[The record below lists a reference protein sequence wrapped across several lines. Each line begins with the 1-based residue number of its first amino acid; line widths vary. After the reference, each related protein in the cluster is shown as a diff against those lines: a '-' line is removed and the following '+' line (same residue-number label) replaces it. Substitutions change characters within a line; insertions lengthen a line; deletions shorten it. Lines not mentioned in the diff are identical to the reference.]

1 MERTMRGNDKVIE
14 QLNAALSSELTAIV
28 QYMTHAE
35 MCDNWGYERLGQLT
49 KGRAIEEMKHAEGL
63 IERIIF
69 LDGTPA
75 VKVGLV
81 PKIGAKVQQQLE
93 YDLASEHGEVRQYN
107 DAVKLCTDAN
117 DTGSRELFE
126 HLIEVE
132 ERHVDFLEAQLHS
145 IQEMGTA
152 NYLSEQMHK

>member
-1 MERTMRGNDKVIE
+1 
-14 QLNAALSSELTAIV
+14 
-28 QYMTHAE
+28 
-35 MCDNWGYERLGQLT
+35 MCDNWGYDRLGQLT
-49 KGRAIEEMKHAEGL
+49 KGRAIEEMKHAERL

-75 VKVGLV
+75 AKVGLV

-93 YDLASEHGEVRQYN
+93 YDRASEHDEVRQYN
-107 DAVKLCTDAN
+107 DAVKLCTDSK

-132 ERHVDFLEAQLHS
+132 ERHMDFLEAQFHS
-145 IQEMGTA
+145 IREMALPITSRNKCTNRDDTLGQFCFLCLWLTVCCA
-152 NYLSEQMHK
+152 CVGKIRTGLAQSA